1 MRRRKLMRRVR
12 LAGRRL
18 GRLAAMSLTARMKL
32 GSYEV
37 LAPLG
42 AGGMGEVY
50 RASALKLRREVAIKI
65 LPARLPSPYI
75 NASIPKLAPGQVLL
89 CRCCLRTPTRLRSL
103 MTRTSW
109 SAQERGEFRL
119 GRS

>member
-1 MRRRKLMRRVR
+1 
-12 LAGRRL
+12 
-18 GRLAAMSLTARMKL
+18 MSLTARMKL

-65 LPARLPSPYI
+65 LPAHLPSPYI
-75 NASIPKLAPGQVLL
+75 NASIPKLAPGQSFTLSLLFANPDQVAIAYDTYVLVGPGA
-89 CRCCLRTPTRLRSL
+89 R
-103 MTRTSW
+103 
-109 SAQERGEFRL
+109 
-119 GRS
+119 